1 MNLLRP
7 ENNYTMFF
15 FYNEKSFGNS
25 FEVKRLPETSE
36 TLAVLPISQI
46 FPTEIGINE
55 YSQKAKRSKPAL

>member
-7 ENNYTMFF
+7 ENNYTMF

-46 FPTEIGINE
+46 FPTEIGIKE
-55 YSQKAKRSKPAL
+55 